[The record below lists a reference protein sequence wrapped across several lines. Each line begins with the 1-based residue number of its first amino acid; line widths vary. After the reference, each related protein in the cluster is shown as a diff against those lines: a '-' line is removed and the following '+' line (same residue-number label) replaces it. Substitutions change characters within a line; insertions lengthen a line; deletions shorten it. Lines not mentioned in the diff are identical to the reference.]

1 MEEATTAGAM
11 GRNPTSADTLALR
24 GTASAVSAL
33 LYAGLEMDDGVGAAA
48 ATAAA
53 ADEGGC

>member
-1 MEEATTAGAM
+1 MEGATTASAM

-24 GTASAVSAL
+24 GTASAVSAHL
-33 LYAGLEMDDGVGAAA
+33 DAGLEMDDGAGA
-48 ATAAA
+48 AAA